1 MNEPLLR
8 IVVIQNLVG
17 AVLFPRERNNNNKK
31 SSVQLKKNQHK
42 QQARV
47 IAARAAGSLSRM
59 RRRNPV
65 PMTTRKRAGNK
76 PFSDAQHQ
84 HLLSTAA

>member
-17 AVLFPRERNNNNKK
+17 AVVFPREKK
-31 SSVQLKKNQHK
+31 TTP

-65 PMTTRKRAGNK
+65 PMTTRKGAGNK
-76 PFSDAQHQ
+76 LFSDAQHR